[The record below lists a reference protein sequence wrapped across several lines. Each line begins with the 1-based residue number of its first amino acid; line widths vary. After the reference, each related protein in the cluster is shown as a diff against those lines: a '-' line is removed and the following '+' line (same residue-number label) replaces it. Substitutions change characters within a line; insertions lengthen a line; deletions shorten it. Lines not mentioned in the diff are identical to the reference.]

1 MTFSNLYLLIAVML
15 PHFLQVHEE
24 GVGMIPQLILHLG
37 HLLYSPN
44 NDDLWPETI
53 GGIYA

>member
-1 MTFSNLYLLIAVML
+1 ML

-44 NDDLWPETI
+44 NDNLWPETI